1 MRSRSIMRYLVILLL
16 ASLLL
21 TSCSSAAQE
30 PTPLPATATSVPSAT
45 AVPPTETQVPTPT
58 VSETP
63 VPTETSTP
71 TETSEPTETPLP
83 TGTATA
89 TPPPPT
95 PDIENAIVI
104 YYIIKGT
111 GGPVSCG
118 DSLYAVNTG
127 LPRTGDIA
135 NDVATALK
143 RLFAYRYE
151 YNGALYQSIYQSNIS
166 VNSVSFKPS
175 TGVISVRLGGTY
187 VRTGD
192 DCDNSRARAQIWQ
205 TIRQFSEVK
214 TVDILLNSNLLGD
227 VLANDK

>member
-1 MRSRSIMRYLVILLL
+1 V
-16 ASLLL
+16 
-21 TSCSSAAQE
+21 
-30 PTPLPATATSVPSAT
+30 TA
-45 AVPPTETQVPTPT
+45 
-58 VSETP
+58 
-63 VPTETSTP
+63 
-71 TETSEPTETPLP
+71 
-83 TGTATA
+83 
-89 TPPPPT
+89 PPPT
-95 PDIENAIVI
+95 PDMADAIVI

-127 LPRTGDIA
+127 LPRTGD
-135 NDVATALK
+135 VAADATTALK

-151 YNGALYQSIYQSNIS
+151 FNGSLYQSLYQSNITVDS
-166 VNSVSFKPS
+166 VTFKPS
-175 TGVISVRLGGTY
+175 IGVISIRLGGTY

-214 TVDILLNSNLLGD
+214 TVDIFLNSNLLGD

>member
-1 MRSRSIMRYLVILLL
+1 MRSRSIMRYLALLVSTSLIL
-16 ASLLL
+16 AG
-21 TSCSSAAQE
+21 CSSSAQE
-30 PTPLPATATSVPSAT
+30 PTPLAPTTTSIPSAT
-45 AVPPTETQVPTPT
+45 AIPPTDTQVPTPT
-58 VSETP
+58 ASD
-63 VPTETSTP
+63 TSTP
-71 TETSEPTETPLP
+71 TETATPTQTSEPTETPLP
-83 TGTATA
+83 TDTATV

-95 PDIENAIVI
+95 PNMENAIVI

-127 LPRTGDIA
+127 LPRTGEVA
-135 NDVATALK
+135 SDVATALK
-143 RLFAYRYE
+143 RLFGYRYE

-166 VNSVSFKPS
+166 VDSVSFKPS
-175 TGVISVRLGGTY
+175 TGLISIRLGGTY

-214 TVDILLNSNLLGD
+214 TIDILLNSNLLGD